1 MACLHKYVHMI
12 PVLYSKIVTQIGK
25 KQGEKEQE
33 KIVWVLS
40 ISHRRVFAMDTTEDW
55 VEKPG

>member
-1 MACLHKYVHMI
+1 MI